1 MKILIADDHSI
12 VREGL
17 KQCAMTLDEVKLI
30 DEAVDGN
37 EAWAKIKD

>member
-1 MKILIADDHSI
+1 MNVLIADDHSI

-17 KQCAMTLDEVKLI
+17 KQCVRTLDEIKLI

-37 EAWAKIKD
+37 EAWFKV